1 MADRAADRIVRYTRT
16 PGGATKAI
24 ETDLNAE
31 QALTELGGDWE
42 RAKDEIDLLSAI
54 GADHDQKTFEAH
66 ESTPVLFGAALS
78 NFGVGRLLDAMVDI
92 APAPAPRPDVDDDPR
107 PLEEPFS
114 GLVFKVQANM
124 DPSHR
129 DRIAFVRVCSGRFER
144 GMVLVHAATARPFA
158 TKYAQSVF
166 GQERAT
172 IDEAYPGD
180 VVGLVNASALRP
192 GDTLYDGSPVEFPK
206 IPSFAPEHFS
216 TARVRDSSRSKQFR
230 KGIEQLDAEGVVQ
243 VLRSDVRGD
252 QSPVLAAVG
261 DAVRRGQAPDGHRVQ
276 HRDPDGPARLRH
288 RQAHRRRV
296 GADPG
301 PPAWGGGLRPLAG
314 RGLLALF
321 TDEWRMRGVM
331 RDHPDLVLN
340 ALLADTRG

>member
-1 MADRAADRIVRYTRT
+1 M
-16 PGGATKAI
+16 
-24 ETDLNAE
+24 
-31 QALTELGGDWE
+31 
-42 RAKDEIDLLSAI
+42 
-54 GADHDQKTFEAH
+54 
-66 ESTPVLFGAALS
+66 LFGAALS

-92 APAPAPRPDVDDDPR
+92 APAPAPRPDVADDPR

-192 GDTLYDGSPVEFPK
+192 GDTLYDGSPVEFPT

-261 DAVRRGQAPDGHRVQ
+261 PMQFDVVKHRMAAEFNTEILMD
-276 HRDPDGPARLRH
+276 RLDFSIARLTDAESAPILA
-288 RQAHRRRV
+288 RQ
-296 GADPG
+296 
-301 PPAWGGGLRPLAG
+301 
-314 RGLLALF
+314 RGVEVFTRSLDGVLLALF

-331 RDHPDLVLN
+331 RDHPDLVLE